1 MSTSDGQV
9 GETRLRWFGCV
20 QTIDRGYTGER
31 MLKMEEKRKEY
42 VQWVSETEEKATDR
56 VMWR

>member
-1 MSTSDGQV
+1 M
-9 GETRLRWFGCV
+9 RLRWFGCV
-20 QTIDRGYTGER
+20 QMIDRGYTGER
-31 MLKMEEKRKEY
+31 MLKIEEKRKEY

>member
-20 QTIDRGYTGER
+20 QMIDRGYTGER
-31 MLKMEEKRKEY
+31 MLKIEGRSMYSGLVRQRRKL
-42 VQWVSETEEKATDR
+42 R
-56 VMWR
+56 IG